1 MNKKIIWLLITAITI
16 ASITLIV
23 IQSIW
28 INNAIDSK
36 EKQFHQD
43 ILRILDNIVKDIEE
57 QEIIYQA
64 VNETGPQKYAYGNSS
79 AKIFS
84 RKNEIKTTSSSIR
97 TSQFDS
103 QIFILKNDSASFQNN
118 MNFFGVDSSLFHL
131 PLGNG
136 QNKAANNFSSK
147 SSTLDFPSTDKQ
159 ENRKVFIENV
169 VNKLVRVEVD
179 INERINREMVDSTIK
194 NELDRSGINIEYFFK
209 ITDHKGRLIAS
220 NFNDGIDLQYQSY
233 SRRLFPN
240 DLISKPSYLYLYFPN
255 QQNFLV
261 GSMRSLIFFSLFL
274 TLLIIAIFSL
284 TMFIIFKQKKLS
296 EIKGDFVSNMTH
308 ELKTPIS
315 TISLA
320 SQMLSDKS
328 IPAEVKN
335 YDNISKIIND
345 ESKRL
350 GFQVEKVLQ
359 MAIFE
364 KGNVKLKLKEI
375 DLHKV
380 IRTVQKN
387 FEIQIKNKQGTF
399 DIDLKAENPTVLID
413 EVHITN
419 VVSNLVD
426 NAVKYSREIPEITI
440 STVNVKNGVHIDIA
454 DKGIGISKENQ
465 RRIFDQ
471 FYRVPTKNIHN
482 VKGFGLGLSY
492 VKKIIDTLHGKI
504 WIKSELNK
512 GTTFTL
518 FLPFTNQNI

>member
-1 MNKKIIWLLITAITI
+1 MNKKILWSLIAAITI

-43 ILRILDNIVKDIEE
+43 ILRMLDNIVSDIEE

-79 AKIFS
+79 AKIYS
-84 RKNEIKTTSSSIR
+84 RKNEIQTTSSSIK

-103 QIFILKNDSASFQNN
+103 QILIMKNDSASFQNN
-118 MNFFGVDSSLFHL
+118 LNFFGVDSSLFQL
-131 PLGNG
+131 P
-136 QNKAANNFSSK
+136 ARSSK
-147 SSTLDFPSTDKQ
+147 SQTGSSNLSSAIDIPMSDKQ

-179 INERINREMVDSTIK
+179 INERINREMIDSTIR
-194 NELDRSGINIEYFFK
+194 NEIERSGMSIDYFFK
-209 ITDHKGRLIAS
+209 VTDHKGRLISS
-220 NFNDGIDLQYQSY
+220 NFSDGVDLKYQSY

-240 DLISKPSYLYLYFPN
+240 DLISKPSYLYLYFPG
-255 QQNFLV
+255 QHKFLV
-261 GSMRSLIFFSLFL
+261 GSMKSLIFFSLFL

-296 EIKGDFVSNMTH
+296 EIKGDFVNNMTH

-328 IPAEVKN
+328 IPVELKN

-359 MAIFE
+359 MAVFD
-364 KGNVKLKLKEI
+364 KGNMKLKLSDI

-380 IRTVQKN
+380 ICTVQKN
-387 FEIQIKNKQGTF
+387 FEIQIRNSRGEFNT
-399 DIDLKAENPTVLID
+399 DLKADNPRVIID

-419 VVSNLVD
+419 VISNLVD
-426 NAVKYSREIPEITI
+426 NAIKYSNELPNI
-440 STVNVKNGVHIDIA
+440 SIKTYNVKNGIHIEIA

-492 VKKIIDTLHGKI
+492 VRKIIDTLHGKI